1 MDEGRSQDC
10 QIQWLCMIIVI
21 LLQRIYELESRLGKN
36 SSNSDKPPSSDS
48 PFDGNDQ
55 DTSKDEKKTNRKPR
69 GGQPGHKG
77 HKQKLFEPTETEDVF
92 PHSCQCGCTEFE
104 DQGVFYT
111 HQEIE
116 LPKIALIIRH
126 FLLHQGKCSS
136 CGRMHKAVVPKG
148 HETGYGSR
156 FSALVALLS
165 GDHGESRETVQRF
178 CQQVLGLHL
187 STGTI
192 QNIINRASKAIL
204 PHYQAIRDKVHQAP
218 ANHADETPW
227 YQARGCLH
235 WLWVLC
241 NTKVAFFMVHARR
254 TKEAFKELIDRWEG
268 ILVSDDYG
276 TYRNWVNLHQ
286 TCLAHLLRKAQ
297 GLSEHKDPEISKIGA
312 WAKKELLLLVRMAKA
327 PPTKGQWRAFYARYR
342 RLIKLHRD
350 RKDRAGTFVRSLE
363 RLHDDLWTFL
373 MVEGVGPTNNL
384 AERLLRRGVL
394 WRKRSLGTESE
405 TGDRWVER
413 ILSLTQTCRL
423 QKKLSYPVLVEAIDA
438 YFYDKDPDLSWIK
451 DINYSG

>member
-1 MDEGRSQDC
+1 MDKGHSQAC
-10 QIQWLCMIIVI
+10 QIQWLCMVIVT
-21 LLQRIYELESRLGKN
+21 LLQRIYELEARLGKN

-55 DTSKDEKKTNRKPR
+55 GTSKDEKETTRKPR

-77 HKQKLFEPTETEDVF
+77 HKQKLLEPTETEHVF
-92 PHSCQCGCTEFE
+92 PDSCQCGGTEFE

-126 FLLHQGKCSS
+126 YLMHESKCAS
-136 CGRMHKAVVPKG
+136 CGRVHKPVIPKG
-148 HETGYGSR
+148 HRTGYGPR

-204 PHYQAIRDKVHQAP
+204 PHYRAIRGKAHQSP
-218 ANHADETPW
+218 ANNVDETPW

-241 NTKVAFFMVHARR
+241 NTQVAFFMVHARR
-254 TKEAFKELIDRWEG
+254 SKEAFKALIDKWEG
-268 ILVSDDYG
+268 ILISDDYG

-286 TCLAHLLRKAQ
+286 TCLPHLLRKAQ
-297 GLSEHKDPEISKIGA
+297 GLLEHKDPEISKIGA
-312 WAKKELLLLVRMAKA
+312 WAKKELLLLIQMANA
-327 PPTKGQWRAFYARYR
+327 PPTRGQWRAFYARYR

-350 RKDRAGTFVRSLE
+350 RKDRAGKFVRSLE
-363 RLHDDLWTFL
+363 RLHDDLWIFL
-373 MVEGVGPTNNL
+373 IVEGVGPTNNL

-405 TGDRWVER
+405 AGDRWVER

-423 QKKLSYPVLVEAIDA
+423 QNKLSYPVLVEAIDA
-438 YFYDKDPDLSWIK
+438 YFHDKDPDLTWIEEI
-451 DINYSG
+451 DYSS